1 MVAGIDRTVTRRPV
15 EKAPP
20 TLELVLKRNSVERIK
35 REKDPLGMLGELPA
49 LIAAGYEQVPEE
61 DLVRLK
67 WWGLYHDKP
76 KIGTFMLR
84 IKLPAGRV
92 TPAQLEAIGELSL
105 RYGKGS
111 GELST
116 RQTIQLH
123 YLELA
128 SLPEV
133 EAAPADLRSPARL
146 LRRHRPGRA
155 RMTVHL
161 VGAGPGDP
169 CLITARGLEL
179 VRSCDVLVHDRLVAA
194 ELVAEA
200 PSGALVLCRD
210 GLDQAAVTELLV
222 DSGQLGLDV
231 VRLKGGDPFV
241 FGRGGEEALALQAA
255 GIACEIVPG
264 VSSIA
269 AVPAAAGIPVTH
281 RGISDHVTI
290 ASCQGADGGDADYA
304 RLAAIGGT
312 LVLFMGLGRVER
324 VVDGLL
330 AAGMPPETPA
340 AAISRGTLPDQEVVR
355 TTLQQLAGAASGLAG
370 PALIVVGDVAALD
383 VASDLQT
390 ERLGGAEVAEPE
402 RAARHRAL
410 AAEPA

>member
-1 MVAGIDRTVTRRPV
+1 
-15 EKAPP
+15 
-20 TLELVLKRNSVERIK
+20 
-35 REKDPLGMLGELPA
+35 
-49 LIAAGYEQVPEE
+49 
-61 DLVRLK
+61 
-67 WWGLYHDKP
+67 
-76 KIGTFMLR
+76 
-84 IKLPAGRV
+84 
-92 TPAQLEAIGELSL
+92 
-105 RYGKGS
+105 
-111 GELST
+111 
-116 RQTIQLH
+116 
-123 YLELA
+123 
-128 SLPEV
+128 
-133 EAAPADLRSPARL
+133 
-146 LRRHRPGRA
+146 
-155 RMTVHL
+155 MTVHL

-169 CLITARGLEL
+169 GLITARGLEL
-179 VRSCDVLVHDRLVAA
+179 VRSCDVLVHDRLVAP

-210 GLDQAAVTELLV
+210 GLDQEAVTELLV
-222 DSGQLGLDV
+222 DSGRLGLDV

-290 ASCQGADGGDADYA
+290 ASCHGADGGDADYA

-312 LVLFMGLGRVER
+312 LVLFMGLGRVAR

-330 AAGMPPETPA
+330 AAGMSPETPA

-355 TTLQQLAGAASGLAG
+355 TTLQQLPGAAAGLAG
-370 PALIVVGDVAALD
+370 PALIVVGDVAALAL
-383 VASDLQT
+383 ASHLQA
-390 ERLGGAEVAEPE
+390 ERLGGAKAAEPE